1 VSAGAGWRVR
11 FDGWEDKVYKLAEVN
26 KWVEMATDIG
36 YDDDDDAG
44 ESAGAIGDD
53 GNCDGRDPL
62 QTFVCEICSEE
73 NVRSEQWF
81 AMSPCQHGMCTT
93 CIARLA
99 ALGAAMFHCPL
110 CKAKIE
116 NYTGPVAKHNPR
128 WVMDPALLMEDD
140 TEDTTVCYGAV
151 LHIHCMLDTLMM
163 MCTAAPQFVASPDFC
178 LFARATAAKMQLTT
192 SKFLRK
198 NIPELH

>member
-1 VSAGAGWRVR
+1 
-11 FDGWEDKVYKLAEVN
+11 
-26 KWVEMATDIG
+26 
-36 YDDDDDAG
+36 
-44 ESAGAIGDD
+44 
-53 GNCDGRDPL
+53 
-62 QTFVCEICSEE
+62 
-73 NVRSEQWF
+73 
-81 AMSPCQHGMCTT
+81 MCTT

-192 SKFLRK
+192 SKVFAQKHTRATLTDNYHPRLQLCVCSA
-198 NIPELH
+198 I